1 MSCGGSEAP
10 LVPSLTALEG
20 PQDEPGGQY
29 AVVQAAWSGRRAP
42 STVAVGDEFLR
53 EPREWLLD
61 ACGHVPNRL
70 VSLMWE
76 RSVQGVS
83 PDSA

>member
-1 MSCGGSEAP
+1 MSCGGNEAP

-29 AVVQAAWSGRRAP
+29 AVVASGLEWP
-42 STVAVGDEFLR
+42 PGTSTVAVGVEFLR

-61 ACGHVPNRL
+61 ACGHVPNSL
-70 VSLMWE
+70 VSLIWE

-83 PDSA
+83 PDTA